1 MKFFNFK
8 ILLGVFL
15 FLYEY
20 VISEFELYWLVIVF
34 LISGYFKWLLI
45 ILEEKKILYEYMCG
59 YYLLMEMCLV
69 RWWLY

>member
-34 LISGYFKWLLI
+34 FISGYFKWLLI
-45 ILEEKKILYEYMCG
+45 ILEEKKILNEYMYG

>member
-20 VISEFELYWLVIVF
+20 VISELYWLVIVF

-45 ILEEKKILYEYMCG
+45 ILEEKKILNEYMCG